1 MFGSMDR
8 LELYFL
14 VKNVAH
20 KKQALAVIHK
30 SQIPNKQLNMKEIIL
45 PTDTKC
51 KSQATE

>member
-1 MFGSMDR
+1 MFGPTDQ
-8 LELYFL
+8 LVLYFL

-30 SQIPNKQLNMKEIIL
+30 SQVYKQLNMKEIIL